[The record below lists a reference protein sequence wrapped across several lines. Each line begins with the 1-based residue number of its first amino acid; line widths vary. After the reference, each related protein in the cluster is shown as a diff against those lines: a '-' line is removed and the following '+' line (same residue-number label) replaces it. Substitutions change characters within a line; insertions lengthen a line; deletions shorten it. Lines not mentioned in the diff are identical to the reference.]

1 MLKRIKISVNCFMF
15 ATKVQKYKQMS
26 IQTTIEKF
34 HPSGKF
40 LLMMGIFLLCVGFA
54 SVVQVLIL
62 ASFADL
68 KSINDIAKLED
79 FSNPNIIKGM
89 KIAQALSAVLIFII
103 PSFLFAYFSS
113 EKKIS
118 YLKINKGFPSIIG
131 IAVIILVFT
140 IMPLINW
147 SGEINSKLSLPEF
160 MSGIENWMKSSEEN
174 LKKLTEAFLQMD
186 GIGDMLVNVVIIA
199 LLAAVGEELLFRG
212 AMQNVLVEWTK
223 NIHVAVWITA
233 ILFSAFHMQFYGF
246 IPRMLMGVVLG
257 YLYIWSGSL
266 WLPILFHFLNNGMAV
281 VFAYLVGKGMISA
294 EAETIGSGDSP
305 IYFVLASAVLSLGL
319 LLFISKKKVTES

>member
-1 MLKRIKISVNCFMF
+1 
-15 ATKVQKYKQMS
+15 VQKYEQMS

-40 LLMMGIFLLCVGFA
+40 FLLMGLFLLCLGVA

-89 KIAQALSAVLIFII
+89 KIAQAVSAVLMFII
-103 PSFLFAYFSS
+103 PTFLFAYFAS

-118 YLKINKGFPSIIG
+118 YLKMNKGFSFFLG
-131 IAVIILVFT
+131 FAVVILVFT
-140 IMPLINW
+140 LMPLINW
-147 SGEINSKLSLPEF
+147 SGEINGKLSLPEF
-160 MSGIENWMKSSEEN
+160 MSGLENWMKSSEEN

-186 GIGDMLVNVVIIA
+186 GIGDVVVNVVIVA
-199 LLAAVGEELLFRG
+199 LLASVGEELLFRG
-212 AMQNVLVEWTK
+212 AMQNVFVEWTK
-223 NIHVAVWITA
+223 NIHIAVWVTA

-246 IPRMLMGVVLG
+246 IPRMLLGVVLG

-266 WLPILFHFLNNGMAV
+266 WLPILFHFLNNGLAV
-281 VFAYLVGKGMISA
+281 VFSYLVGKGIISE
-294 EAETIGSGDSP
+294 EAETIGSGESP
-305 IYFVLASAVLSLGL
+305 VYYVLISSVLSAGVFF
-319 LLFISKKKVTES
+319 FISKRKTIES

>member
-1 MLKRIKISVNCFMF
+1 M
-15 ATKVQKYKQMS
+15 QKYEQMS

-40 LLMMGIFLLCVGFA
+40 FLLMGLFLLCLGVA

-89 KIAQALSAVLIFII
+89 KIAQAVSAVLMFII
-103 PSFLFAYFSS
+103 PTFLFAYFAS

-118 YLKINKGFPSIIG
+118 YLKMNKGFSFFLG
-131 IAVIILVFT
+131 FAVVILVFT
-140 IMPLINW
+140 LMPLINW
-147 SGEINSKLSLPEF
+147 SGEINGKLSLPEF
-160 MSGIENWMKSSEEN
+160 MSGLENWMKSSEEN

-186 GIGDMLVNVVIIA
+186 GIGDVVVNVVIVA
-199 LLAAVGEELLFRG
+199 LLASVGEELLFRG
-212 AMQNVLVEWTK
+212 AMQNVFVEWTK
-223 NIHVAVWITA
+223 NIHIAVWVTA

-246 IPRMLMGVVLG
+246 IPRMLLGVVLG

-266 WLPILFHFLNNGMAV
+266 WLPILFHFLNNGLAV
-281 VFAYLVGKGMISA
+281 VFSYLVGKGIISE
-294 EAETIGSGDSP
+294 EAETIGSGESP
-305 IYFVLASAVLSLGL
+305 VYYVLISSVLSAGVFF
-319 LLFISKKKVTES
+319 FISKRKTIES